1 MNPLALLHVSP
12 GMGEVL
18 LVLLVILI
26 LFGADQLPGI
36 ARTLG
41 KWLHQV
47 RRTAD
52 EFHDQLLDAD
62 RPLAPRE
69 DGHDGNRGK
78 PAGHSAEATPADQAP
93 PSRSPSQST
102 SDGGSRDG

>member
-41 KWLHQV
+41 QWLHQV

-62 RPLAPRE
+62 PSLASRE
-69 DGHDGNRGK
+69 DGQAGNRSK
-78 PAGHSAEATPADQAP
+78 PAGNSREETPADQAP
-93 PSRSPSQST
+93 PSRHTSQ
-102 SDGGSRDG
+102 